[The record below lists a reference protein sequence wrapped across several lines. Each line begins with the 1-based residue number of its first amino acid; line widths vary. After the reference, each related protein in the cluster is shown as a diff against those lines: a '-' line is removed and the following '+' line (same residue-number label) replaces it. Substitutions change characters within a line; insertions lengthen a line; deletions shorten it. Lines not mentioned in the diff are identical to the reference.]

1 MGICSDDQQEMC
13 ELSLSRDGVDVA
25 AFGAFVRWLVR
36 QANAWSKLRSQKG
49 LTSTGASNTPILV
62 NTSATS

>member
-1 MGICSDDQQEMC
+1 MGVCLTISREMGK
-13 ELSLSRDGVDVA
+13 LSRSRDGVEVA
-25 AFGAFVRWLVR
+25 AFAAFVRWFVG
-36 QANAWSKLRSQKG
+36 QANAWSKLRSQNG